1 MRYLQPH
8 PVVLPKTALPHRLRY
23 LNKNS
28 LKLNPWCYMIFQT
41 KFCGWFHWGVF
52 FGRSVSQT
60 LISLILWHRRKPAS
74 PTSVIEGQP
83 HPPRIA
89 LRTRAALALNA
100 HPYPPMSP
108 QALPLISPSHPTHLP
123 PLTSSLAQLLTPTH
137 QAPQRAVAPRTC
149 PWTRVPPAEILHP
162 SPFRPIDPCKIAISI
177 LTPVPDHPPA
187 LRLAPYSQL
196 PPLSF
201 LALPCPASPV
211 RRLKRSLRSTKTR
224 IEKGRKGSER
234 KEMAVVLMVLW
245 SRL

>member
-1 MRYLQPH
+1 M
-8 PVVLPKTALPHRLRY
+8 VLPKTAFPHRLRY

-28 LKLNPWCYMIFQT
+28 LKLNPRCYMIFRLNS
-41 KFCGWFHWGVF
+41 VF
-52 FGRSVSQT
+52 GFVGGGFGRSVSQT

-83 HPPRIA
+83 HPPPRIA
-89 LRTRAALALNA
+89 LRTRAASALNA

-162 SPFRPIDPCKIAISI
+162 SPFRPIDPCRIAISI

-187 LRLAPYSQL
+187 LRLAPHSQL

-234 KEMAVVLMVLW
+234 KEMAVVLMVLRI
-245 SRL
+245 RL